1 MSIELVSVLALFIS
15 FVALLGYGVPVAYS
29 IGISTT
35 LVLIINISFLPS
47 VTTASQ
53 RMTTGIDNF
62 ALLAIPFFILA
73 GELMNRGG
81 VAKRLI
87 DFAKSLIGSLPGGL
101 AYVNIISAMLFGA
114 ISGSAI
120 AAASAIGSTLTD
132 KMEKEGYP
140 REFSAAVN
148 ISSSTT
154 GLLIP
159 PSNVLIIFAL
169 ASGGTASVAALFIA
183 GYIPGILVGLA
194 IMIMVFIYAKRKG
207 LPRADRVGFKQ
218 LFIDFKNAFLSL
230 TLLFIVVGGI
240 VAGIFTATEA
250 AAIAVVY
257 ATLLGFL
264 NKELHVSDFKGVL
277 LKSAKITAIVMFLI
291 ATSMAM
297 SWLFSFEGIP
307 QMLTGLLVDSVSNP
321 IAVFLLVNLI
331 LLVVGT
337 FMDMTPAVLIFTPIF
352 LPVAMT
358 LGMHPVQFG
367 MVIVLN
373 LCIGV
378 CTPPVGTLLF
388 VGSGVARVPVS
399 EVIRPLLPLLVAMTF
414 VLLLITYFPALSLW
428 LPGFFGLIDY

>member
-1 MSIELVSVLALFIS
+1 MSIESISILVLFLSFIGLLA
-15 FVALLGYGVPVAYS
+15 YGVPVAYS

-35 LVLIINISFLPS
+35 LTLILNIAFLPAT
-47 VTTASQ
+47 TTAAQ

-73 GELMNRGG
+73 GEIMNTGG
-81 VAKRLI
+81 IAKRLI

-101 AYVNIISAMLFGA
+101 AFVNVIAAMLFGA
-114 ISGSAI
+114 ISGSAV

-132 KMEKEGYP
+132 KMESEGYP

-183 GYIPGILVGLA
+183 GYVPGILVGLA
-194 IMIMVFIYAKRKG
+194 LMIMVYIYAKRKK
-207 LPRADRVGFKQ
+207 LPRAPRVGFKK
-218 LFIDFKNAFLSL
+218 LFLDFRKAFLSL
-230 TLLFIVVGGI
+230 TLLIIVVGGI
-240 VAGIFTATEA
+240 VAGVFTATEA

-257 ATLLGFL
+257 AMILGFV
-264 NKELHVSDFKGVL
+264 NRELRFSDFKPL
-277 LKSAKITAIVMFLI
+277 LLRSARTTAIVMFLI

-307 QMLTGLLVDSVSNP
+307 QMLTSALLDNVSNP
-321 IAVFLLVNLI
+321 ILIFLMINII
-331 LLVVGT
+331 LLIVGT

-352 LPVAMT
+352 LPVAIA

-367 MVIVLN
+367 MIIVLN
-373 LCIGV
+373 LCIGI

-388 VGSGVARVPVS
+388 VGSGVAKVPVTK
-399 EVIRPLLPLLVAMTF
+399 VIPPLLPLLGVMTL
-414 VLLLITYFPALSLW
+414 VLMIITYFPELSLW
-428 LPGFFGLIDY
+428 LPRAFGLID

>member
-1 MSIELVSVLALFIS
+1 MSIETISIVVLFLSFII
-15 FVALLGYGVPVAYS
+15 LLAYGVPVAYS

-35 LVLIINISFLPS
+35 LTLVLNIAYLPAT
-47 VTTASQ
+47 TTAAQ

-73 GELMNRGG
+73 GEIMNTGG
-81 VAKRLI
+81 IAKRLI

-101 AYVNIISAMLFGA
+101 AFVNVIAAMLFGA
-114 ISGSAI
+114 ISGSAV

-183 GYIPGILVGLA
+183 GYVPGILVGLA
-194 IMIMVFIYAKRKG
+194 LMIMIYVYAKRNK
-207 LPRADRVGFKQ
+207 LPKAPRVSFKK
-218 LFIDFKNAFLSL
+218 LFLDFRRAFLSL
-230 TLLFIVVGGI
+230 TLLIIVVGGI

-257 ATLLGFL
+257 AMLLGFV
-264 NKELHVSDFKGVL
+264 NRELKFSDFKPL
-277 LKSAKITAIVMFLI
+277 LLRSARTTAIVMFLI

-307 QMLTGLLVDSVSNP
+307 QMLTSALLDNVSNT
-321 IAVFLLVNLI
+321 ILIFLMINII
-331 LLVVGT
+331 LLIVGT

-367 MVIVLN
+367 MIIVLN
-373 LCIGV
+373 LCVGI

-388 VGSGVARVPVS
+388 VGSGVAKVPVTK
-399 EVIRPLLPLLVAMTF
+399 VIKPLLPLLGVM
-414 VLLLITYFPALSLW
+414 VLVLMLITYFPELSLW
-428 LPGFFGLIDY
+428 LPRAFGLID

>member
-1 MSIELVSVLALFIS
+1 MSIEVISIILLFIS
-15 FVALLGYGVPVAYS
+15 FFALLGFGVPVAYS
-29 IGISTT
+29 IGISTMLT
-35 LVLIINISFLPS
+35 LLLNIAFLPS
-47 VTTASQ
+47 VTTACQ

-81 VAKRLI
+81 IAQRLI
-87 DFAKSLIGSLPGGL
+87 DLARSLIGSLPGGL

-114 ISGSAI
+114 ISGSAV

-132 KMEKEGYP
+132 QMEAEGYP

-169 ASGGTASVAALFIA
+169 ASGGAASVAALFIA
-183 GYIPGILVGLA
+183 GYVPGILVGLA
-194 IMIMVFIYAKRKG
+194 IMAMVFFYAKRMG
-207 LPRADRVGFKQ
+207 LPKAERVSFKK
-218 LFIDFKNAFLSL
+218 LFHDFKNALLSL
-230 TLLFIVVGGI
+230 SLLVIVVGGI

-257 ATLLGFL
+257 AAFLGFV
-264 NKELHVSDFKGVL
+264 NKELKMVHLRAIL
-277 LKSAKITAIVMFLI
+277 LKSARTTAIVMFLI
-291 ATSMAM
+291 ATSMVM

-307 QMLTGLLVDSVSNP
+307 QLLTNAMLDSFSNP
-321 IAVFLLVNLI
+321 IVIFLVINLI
-331 LLVVGT
+331 LLIVGT

-352 LPVAMT
+352 LPVAET

-373 LCIGV
+373 LCIGI

-388 VGSGVARVPVS
+388 VGSGVAKVPVTK
-399 EVIRPLLPLLVAMTF
+399 VIRPLFSMLGAMAVVLV
-414 VLLLITYFPALSLW
+414 LITYIPGLSLW
-428 LPGFFGLIDY
+428 LPRLFGLID

>member
-1 MSIELVSVLALFIS
+1 
-15 FVALLGYGVPVAYS
+15 
-29 IGISTT
+29 
-35 LVLIINISFLPS
+35 
-47 VTTASQ
+47 
-53 RMTTGIDNF
+53 TGIDNF

-73 GELMNRGG
+73 GEIMNRGG
-81 VAKRLI
+81 IANRLI

-120 AAASAIGSTLTD
+120 AAASAIGSTLTE
-132 KMEKEGYP
+132 KMAKDGYP

-148 ISSSTT
+148 ISASTT

-183 GYIPGILVGLA
+183 GYIPGSLVGLA
-194 IMIMVFIYAKRKG
+194 MMLMVYFYARKKG
-207 LPRADRVGFKQ
+207 LPKEERVSFKK
-218 LFIDFKNAFLSL
+218 LFHDFKNAILSL
-230 TLLFIVVGGI
+230 TLLVIVVGGI

-257 ATLLGFL
+257 AILLGFV
-264 NKELHVSDFKGVL
+264 NKELKFSDFRPIL
-277 LKSAKITAIVMFLI
+277 LRSAKNTAIVMFLI
-291 ATSMAM
+291 STSMAM
-297 SWLFSFEGIP
+297 SWLFSFESIP
-307 QMLTGLLVDSVSNP
+307 QSLTGFLLESVKNPLLV
-321 IAVFLLVNLI
+321 LLFINI
-331 LLVVGT
+331 TLLVVGT

-352 LPVAMT
+352 LPVVMA

-388 VGSGVARVPVS
+388 VGSGVAKVPVTK
-399 EVIRPLLPLLVAMTF
+399 VIKPLLPLLGAMTA
-414 VLLLITYFPALSLW
+414 VLLILTYVPELSLW
-428 LPGFFGLIDY
+428 LPRAFGLID

>member
-1 MSIELVSVLALFIS
+1 MGLLA
-15 FVALLGYGVPVAYS
+15 YGVPVAYA

-35 LVLIINISFLPS
+35 LTLLLNISYMPA
-47 VTTASQ
+47 TTTVSQ

-73 GELMNRGG
+73 GEIMNRGG
-81 VAKRLI
+81 IANRLI
-87 DFAKSLIGSLPGGL
+87 ELAKSMIGSLPGGL
-101 AYVNIISAMLFGA
+101 AYVNVIAAMLFGA
-114 ISGSAI
+114 VSGSAV

-132 KMEKEGYP
+132 KMAKDGYP
-140 REFSAAVN
+140 KEFSAAVN

-194 IMIMVFIYAKRKG
+194 IMLMVFYYDKKKG
-207 LPRADRVGFKQ
+207 LPNDERVSFKK
-218 LFIDFKNAFLSL
+218 LLVDFKNAILSL
-230 TLLFIVVGGI
+230 SLLLIVVGGI
-240 VAGIFTATEA
+240 VVGIFTATEA

-257 ATLLGFL
+257 AVLLGFW
-264 NKELHVSDFKGVL
+264 NRELKFTDFRPIL
-277 LKSAKITAIVMFLI
+277 LRSARTTAIVMFLI

-297 SWLFSFEGIP
+297 SWLFSFQSLP
-307 QMLTGLLVDSVSNP
+307 QAITGFLLDSVKDP
-321 IAVFLLVNLI
+321 ILVLLFINITLLI
-331 LLVVGT
+331 VGT

-352 LPVAMT
+352 LPVVMAM
-358 LGMHPVQFG
+358 GMHPVHFG
-367 MVIVLN
+367 MIIVLN

-388 VGSGVARVPVS
+388 VGSGVAKVPITK
-399 EVIRPLLPLLVAMTF
+399 VIPQLLPFLGVMVLVLMI
-414 VLLLITYFPALSLW
+414 LTYIPELSLW
-428 LPGFFGLIDY
+428 LPRVFGLID

>member
-1 MSIELVSVLALFIS
+1 MSIETISVIVLFIS
-15 FVALLGYGVPVAYS
+15 FFGLLAYGVPVAYS

-35 LVLIINISFLPS
+35 LTLLMNIIFMPS
-47 VTTASQ
+47 VTTVAQ

-81 VAKRLI
+81 IATRLI
-87 DFAKSLIGSLPGGL
+87 NFAKSLIGSLPGGL

-148 ISSSTT
+148 ISASTT

-169 ASGGTASVAALFIA
+169 ASGGSASVAALFIA

-194 IMIMVFIYAKRKG
+194 IMFMVYVFAKRKN
-207 LPRADRVGFKQ
+207 LPKADRVSFKK
-218 LFIDFKNAFLSL
+218 LFHDFKNAALSL
-230 TLLFIVVGGI
+230 TLLIIVVGGI

-250 AAIAVVY
+250 AAIAVLY
-257 ATLLGFL
+257 AVILGFV
-264 NKELHVSDFKGVL
+264 NKELKRADFKPIL
-277 LKSAKITAIVMFLI
+277 LKSAKTTAIVMFLI

-307 QMLTGLLVDSVSNP
+307 QMLTATLVDSVSNP
-321 IAVFLLVNLI
+321 IIVFLLINLI

-352 LPVAMT
+352 LPVAIA

-388 VGSGVARVPVS
+388 VGSGVAKVPVTK
-399 EVIRPLLPLLVAMTF
+399 VIKPLLPLLAAMIV
-414 VLLLITYFPALSLW
+414 VLFLITYFEGISLW
-428 LPGFFGLIDY
+428 LPRFFGLIE

>member
-1 MSIELVSVLALFIS
+1 MSIETISILVLFIS
-15 FVALLGYGVPVAYS
+15 FMGLLAYGVPVAYA

-35 LVLIINISFLPS
+35 ITLLINIAFMPS
-47 VTTASQ
+47 ITTVSQ

-73 GELMNRGG
+73 GEIMNRGG
-81 VAKRLI
+81 IANRLI

-120 AAASAIGSTLTD
+120 AAASAIGSTLTE
-132 KMEKEGYP
+132 KMAKDGYP

-148 ISSSTT
+148 ISASTT

-194 IMIMVFIYAKRKG
+194 IMMMVYFYARKKG
-207 LPRADRVGFKQ
+207 LPKEERVGFKK
-218 LFIDFKNAFLSL
+218 LFRDFRNAFLSL
-230 TLLFIVVGGI
+230 TLLVIVVGGI
-240 VAGIFTATEA
+240 VVGIFTATEA

-257 ATLLGFL
+257 AMLLGFV
-264 NKELHVSDFKGVL
+264 NKELKFADFRPIL
-277 LKSAKITAIVMFLI
+277 LRSAKTTAIVMFLI

-297 SWLFSFEGIP
+297 SWLFSFESIP
-307 QMLTGLLVDSVSNP
+307 QSLTGFLLESVKNPLLV
-321 IAVFLLVNLI
+321 LLFINI
-331 LLVVGT
+331 TLLVVGT

-352 LPVAMT
+352 LPVVMA

-388 VGSGVARVPVS
+388 VGSGVAKVPVTK
-399 EVIRPLLPLLVAMTF
+399 VIKPLLPLLAAMTA
-414 VLLLITYFPALSLW
+414 VLLILTYVPELSLW
-428 LPGFFGLIDY
+428 LPRAFGLID